1 MPVRFRI
8 LGSGSAGNA
17 ALLQTDDTRVL
28 VDAGFSARRL
38 QELLAAAG
46 ESLERIDAIF
56 LTHEHGDHAAGL
68 SGLAKH
74 AHIRVFAN
82 HATAQTV
89 QRALKHRVAWQ
100 IFETGGTFRFRDLEV
115 SSFSVPHDAQD
126 PVGFLIAHGH
136 EGDLLAPRRTL
147 AWLTDL
153 GHAPAHIRERL
164 RQADVLVVEANYCP
178 RLLEAD
184 TKRPWSVKQRINGR
198 HGHLSNDAAREL
210 LESIPSP
217 RLRHV
222 FFAHLSRDCNTPE
235 AVAAA
240 CAPALAALR
249 CSYSVVAAGAGS
261 DALEF

>member
-68 SGLAKH
+68 SGLARH
-74 AHIRVFAN
+74 PHIRVFAN
-82 HATAQTV
+82 AGTAQVV
-89 QRALKHRVAWQ
+89 QRSLKHRVSWQ
-100 IFETGGTFRFRDLEV
+100 HFETGASFRFRDLEV
-115 SSFSVPHDAQD
+115 SSFAVPHDAQD
-126 PVGFLIAHGH
+126 PVGFVIAHGH
-136 EGDLLAPRRTL
+136 EGDLFAPRRTL

-153 GHAPAHIRERL
+153 GHAPAHIVQRL
-164 RQADVLVVEANYCP
+164 CDVDVLVVEANYCP

-198 HGHLSNDAAREL
+198 HGHLSNDAARDL
-210 LESIPSP
+210 LAAIPSP

-222 FFAHLSRDCNTPE
+222 FFAHLSRDCNTPD

-240 CAPALAALR
+240 CAPTLSSLR
-249 CSYSVVAAGAGS
+249 CSYAIVPPGEGS
-261 DALEF
+261 APYEF

>member
-1 MPVRFRI
+1 M
-8 LGSGSAGNA
+8 
-17 ALLQTDDTRVL
+17 
-28 VDAGFSARRL
+28 
-38 QELLAAAG
+38 
-46 ESLERIDAIF
+46 
-56 LTHEHGDHAAGL
+56 
-68 SGLAKH
+68 
-74 AHIRVFAN
+74 
-82 HATAQTV
+82 
-89 QRALKHRVAWQ
+89 QRTLKHRVAWQ

-198 HGHLSNDAAREL
+198 HGHLSNDAAREH

>member
-28 VDAGFSARRL
+28 VDAGFSTRKL
-38 QELLAAAG
+38 QEMLATAG

-74 AHIRVFAN
+74 PHIHVFAN
-82 HATAQTV
+82 ESTAQAV
-89 QRALKHRVAWQ
+89 QRGLKHRLPWQ
-100 IFETGGTFRFRDLEV
+100 LFETGATFRFRDLEV
-115 SSFSVPHDAQD
+115 STFSVPHDAQD
-126 PVGFLIAHGH
+126 PVGFVIAHGH
-136 EGDLLAPRRTL
+136 DGDLF
-147 AWLTDL
+147 
-153 GHAPAHIRERL
+153 GHAPPHIHERL
-164 RQADVLVVEANYCP
+164 RGVDVLVVEANYCP

-198 HGHLSNDAAREL
+198 HGHLSNDAVRDL
-210 LESIPSP
+210 LSAVSSP

-240 CAPALAALR
+240 CAPTLDALR
-249 CSYSVVAAGAGS
+249 CAYSVVAPGGGS
-261 DALEF
+261 EPFEF

>member
-28 VDAGFSARRL
+28 VDAGFSARKL
-38 QELLAAAG
+38 EEMLAAAG
-46 ESLERIDAIF
+46 ESLARIDAIF

-68 SGLAKH
+68 SGLGRH

-82 HATAQTV
+82 QATAQAV
-89 QRALKHRVAWQ
+89 QRGLKHRVPWQ
-100 IFETGGTFRFRDLEV
+100 IFETGATFRFRDLEV

-126 PVGFLIAHGH
+126 PVGFLLAHGH
-136 EGDLLAPRRTL
+136 DDLLSPRRTL

-164 RQADVLVVEANYCP
+164 RDADVIVVEANYCP

-210 LESIPSP
+210 LEAVASP

-222 FFAHLSRDCNTPE
+222 FFAHLSRDCNSPA
-235 AVAAA
+235 AVEAA
-240 CAPALAALR
+240 CAPALAAIR
-249 CSYSVVAAGAGS
+249 CSFSVVAPGAGT
-261 DALEF
+261 DAFEF